1 METFADY
8 ILNEKDYS
16 KKLGIM
22 YFLDKKTDIFFNNS
36 VILKTQL
43 AKMFIEQKEL
53 DVDPNLVITA
63 CLLCACKKS
72 DNPQDLSKIHSYAKE
87 SADYLETLGFS
98 KRFCKICEEQNRY
111 SGSTPREKESDILEL
126 VDQFGGMLLHRPE
139 RMGFKVDEALCL
151 LEYRNLKD
159 KDNRYLE
166 EFKEFVTEMEEI
178 RIWVKKYKMEQYH
191 L

>member
-53 DVDPNLVITA
+53 DVDLLELFHYFKKRIEIILIVTAVFALAAFVVSSFFVVPEYTASTRVYILNRVNNQTLVSSDFSIANYMIKDYTILITGRNVTD
-63 CLLCACKKS
+63 KVVEK
-72 DNPQDLSKIHSYAKE
+72 QKE
-87 SADYLETLGFS
+87 
-98 KRFCKICEEQNRY
+98 ICENSNQ
-111 SGSTPREKESDILEL
+111 
-126 VDQFGGMLLHRPE
+126 
-139 RMGFKVDEALCL
+139 
-151 LEYRNLKD
+151 
-159 KDNRYLE
+159 
-166 EFKEFVTEMEEI
+166 
-178 RIWVKKYKMEQYH
+178 
-191 L
+191 